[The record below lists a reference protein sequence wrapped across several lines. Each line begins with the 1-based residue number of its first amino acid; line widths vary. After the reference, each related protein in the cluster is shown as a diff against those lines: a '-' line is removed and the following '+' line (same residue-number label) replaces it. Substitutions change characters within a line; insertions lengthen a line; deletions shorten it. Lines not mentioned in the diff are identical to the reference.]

1 MYKIVIF
8 FEDLL
13 KAFTLDFSYKKRFY
27 KMLKFKCFNIINII
41 IRVISSEFY
50 ILSIKLLI
58 RNA

>member
-27 KMLKFKCFNIINII
+27 KILKNITKLNMHDNIFNLNNI
-41 IRVISSEFY
+41 FF
-50 ILSIKLLI
+50 ILLK
-58 RNA
+58 N